1 MLHCSEASGA
11 PAADDAFAA
20 GMGMGIV
27 TGAARPVRLATPVNA
42 AAARLFPGRTSLSP
56 PCEGRLG
63 RHHRHRIQ

>member
-1 MLHCSEASGA
+1 MTGVGPEQAVGDPADAALLRASGA

-42 AAARLFPGRTSLSP
+42 AAARLFPVG
-56 PCEGRLG
+56 
-63 RHHRHRIQ
+63 QV